1 MGEDR
6 GAIRSFVSNS
16 RVVGETPSLRPIG
29 VGRAMLLLVS
39 AAMVITVQAIDENF
53 MVNVF

>member
-1 MGEDR
+1 
-6 GAIRSFVSNS
+6 
-16 RVVGETPSLRPIG
+16 
-29 VGRAMLLLVS
+29 MLLLVS